1 MPKTINRFLT
11 AERGVEQLLKQ
22 TPSLHFSGKTKA
34 EWQEWRKAFRRNL
47 VRNLGPKPEAVPL
60 EVEVLEQTKMD
71 GYTREKVIF
80 NPDPFSSIPAYV
92 LIPDEA
98 SRDNP
103 RPAVLCAHGHG
114 MGKDPLVGLA
124 DESSRRNY
132 QKQFAVELT
141 QQGFVTMAPD
151 WRCFGERKDR
161 DEWVQR
167 SRRDGCNIAYFAFGY
182 FGYQLLR
189 LDICDAQRCLDYLQA
204 RPEVDGKRLG
214 CMGCSFGG
222 TMTTYS
228 SALDRRIKAAV
239 IVCYLSTLP
248 DALNYR
254 GRVNT
259 CGSQFMFGLRGY
271 GEISDVAGLIAP
283 RPCMVQT
290 GSDDIYFIEADARS
304 AFRHL
309 QQIYTASGA
318 RKEVELDCFE
328 GGHEVDLEP
337 ALAFLK
343 RNLM

>member
-1 MPKTINRFLT
+1 MPKATNRFLT

-22 TPSLHFSGKTKA
+22 TPPLHFNGRTKA

-47 VRNLGPKPEAVPL
+47 IRNLGPKPEAVPL
-60 EVEVLEQTKMD
+60 EVEVLEQTQMD

-182 FGYQLLR
+182 FGY
-189 LDICDAQRCLDYLQA
+189 
-204 RPEVDGKRLG
+204 
-214 CMGCSFGG
+214 
-222 TMTTYS
+222 
-228 SALDRRIKAAV
+228 
-239 IVCYLSTLP
+239 
-248 DALNYR
+248 
-254 GRVNT
+254 
-259 CGSQFMFGLRGY
+259 
-271 GEISDVAGLIAP
+271 
-283 RPCMVQT
+283 
-290 GSDDIYFIEADARS
+290 
-304 AFRHL
+304 
-309 QQIYTASGA
+309 
-318 RKEVELDCFE
+318 
-328 GGHEVDLEP
+328 
-337 ALAFLK
+337 
-343 RNLM
+343 